1 MNFEEELKMFNVIRR
16 SQIVGLM
23 AMDSSTATR
32 YGSVEEVWVDD
43 SGRVVYFASDAGYT
57 PLEQVA
63 MIGPDALLTYSELAF
78 TSPPSLRRLHQ
89 MAVCTPSLSTPLG
102 WVEDF
107 LFDWET
113 GDIAAYILSGEIAA
127 PFGGRAVLFPDDV
140 EVVDAGVV
148 VIKEDARNRLKSE
161 SEGLKGFLSEK
172 SQQVKNLV
180 KQMGDRLKSLVSAND
195 QPEVVRVKIKEVRD
209 ELAATGQHDQNA
221 LKEAADFL
229 QDKWEDFQQSLS
241 RTGQRMKQA
250 IDSAWQRLTR
260 RS

>member
-1 MNFEEELKMFNVIRR
+1 MFNVIRR

-23 AMDSSTATR
+23 AMDRGTATR

-57 PLEQVA
+57 PFEQVA
-63 MIGPDALLTYSELAF
+63 MVGPDALLTYSEMVF
-78 TSPPSLRRLHQ
+78 TPPSSLRRLHR
-89 MAVCTPSLSTPLG
+89 MAIRTPSLKTPLG

-113 GDIAAYILSGEIAA
+113 GDIAAYILGGEIAA
-127 PFGGRAVLFPDDV
+127 PFGGRAVLFPEDV
-140 EVVDAGVV
+140 DVIDTEAI
-148 VIKEDARNRLKSE
+148 VIKEDAKNRLRSE

-180 KQMGDRLKSLVSAND
+180 KRMGDRLHSLLSPQD

-209 ELAATGQHDQNA
+209 ELARSGQHDKNA
-221 LKEAADFL
+221 LEEAGEFL
-229 QDKWEDFQQSLS
+229 QDKWEDIHDSLS
-241 RTGQRMKQA
+241 RTGKRMKQA
-250 IDSAWQRLTR
+250 IDSAWKRLTH
-260 RS
+260 SS

>member
-1 MNFEEELKMFNVIRR
+1 MFNVIRR
-16 SQIVGLM
+16 SQMIGLT

-32 YGSVEEVWVDD
+32 FGGVEEVWVDNQ
-43 SGRVVYFASDAGYT
+43 GRVVYFASSAGYT
-57 PLEQVA
+57 PLEQVS
-63 MIGPDALLTYSELAF
+63 IVGPDAVLTYSDLA
-78 TSPPSLRRLHQ
+78 TEPATTLRRLCGMQ
-89 MAVCTPSLSTPLG
+89 VRTPSISDPLG

-113 GDIAAYILSGEIAA
+113 GDIAAYILGGEIAA
-127 PFGGRAVLFPDDV
+127 PFGGRAVLFPEDV
-140 EVVDAGVV
+140 EVIDAEVV
-148 VIKEDARNRLKSE
+148 VIKEDAKNRLTSE

-180 KQMGDRLKSLVSAND
+180 KQMGDRLKSLVYPHD

-209 ELAATGQHDQNA
+209 ELAATGQYDQNA